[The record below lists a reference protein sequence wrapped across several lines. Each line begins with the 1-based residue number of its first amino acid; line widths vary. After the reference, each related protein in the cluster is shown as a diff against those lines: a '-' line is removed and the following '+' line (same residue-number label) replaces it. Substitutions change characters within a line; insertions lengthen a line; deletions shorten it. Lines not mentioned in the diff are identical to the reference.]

1 MISAG
6 RLLIPVAACMALL
19 IAGAPM
25 EPVSAQ
31 DETCKSQ
38 PATASGRA
46 KFRPFT
52 KTKELEGKGSAMA
65 DAIVN
70 WQRLVSDQFGESFKL
85 WTEAKDKSFK
95 CEPMGEGK
103 LISGNRIGCTITGR
117 PCAHADIAPGVPG
130 NKVIVEDLPDHGKGK
145 RHRRFRHSDR
155 LERYRSPEER
165 RYEREMAYQ
174 MYLAEQRHRAEN
186 RAYER
191 EMAHQRRLQERRDR
205 EEAFARERE
214 DARQRY
220 EAEQRRRQAERE
232 RRHSQY

>member
-1 MISAG
+1 
-6 RLLIPVAACMALL
+6 
-19 IAGAPM
+19 M

-52 KTKELEGKGSAMA
+52 KAKELEGRGSAMA
-65 DAIVN
+65 DAIAN
-70 WQRLVSDQFGESFKL
+70 WQRLVGDQFGESFKQ

-117 PCAHADIAPGVPG
+117 PCARADRAEIAPGTPG
-130 NKVIVEDLPDHGKGK
+130 NKVIVEDLPDRGKGK
-145 RHRRFRHSDR
+145 RYRRFRFSER
-155 LERYRSPEER
+155 FERYRSPEER

-205 EEAFARERE
+205 EEAYARERE

-232 RRHSQY
+232 RYRARY